1 MLAGLG
7 CLVPACARSKINA
20 AHEKTPCPDQ
30 PIPVITP
37 LERKFIKVSPRNPG
51 RMLTK
56 TDSNRKTRTTRLPE
70 PRRWPWLSRSFGWI
84 GTVAAC
90 LITSTSCQAWRQSA
104 NENIFDVRFQSPDP
118 PPARAPAP
126 APDVGGLPNPEALI
140 AEIRVTGN
148 ERLAE
153 HQVLRNV
160 GSRPGRYF
168 DPDVLKQDVEQLWRM
183 PEIKRVNGPYLERT
197 PQGYIITIDIEE
209 KPFLDTVAFV
219 GNRGISDRA
228 LKRHLSITDGQR
240 LDVYEIRMMKSR
252 IEEYYRDKGYPN
264 TQVEIIDGSET
275 TDRKVTFLIHE
286 DQKQRYWATQF
297 EGNTIVS
304 DSRLRT
310 QVKSRPGLAKVFGG
324 LVKRDEI
331 DQDVKR
337 LITYYHN
344 LGYFSCRIGRE
355 IAESN
360 DGRWLTLRFIIDEG
374 PRYQVRSVSFIGN
387 EVFSFDDLTGL
398 VKLKPEEEEL
408 PYFDAAKMNQDL
420 VTLRDLYGSNG
431 YVFSDIVAEP
441 RFLETPGT
449 IDLVYKISEGKQYRV
464 GRILVEIEGDYGVT
478 KREVLLN
485 RLSLRPGDI
494 IDIREIRNS
503 ERRLMSSQ
511 IFAGSDPS
519 VPGPPP
525 RIVVRPPELRDLER
539 MARDE
544 WGMTR

>member
-1 MLAGLG
+1 MIFGL
-7 CLVPACARSKINA
+7 
-20 AHEKTPCPDQ
+20 TPCA
-30 PIPVITP
+30 
-37 LERKFIKVSPRNPG
+37 G
-51 RMLTK
+51 
-56 TDSNRKTRTTRLPE
+56 
-70 PRRWPWLSRSFGWI
+70 
-84 GTVAAC
+84 
-90 LITSTSCQAWRQSA
+90 CQAWRQA
-104 NENIFDVRFQSPDP
+104 ADENIFDVRFQSPDT

-126 APDVGGLPNPEALI
+126 PPDVGGLPNPEALI

-168 DPDVLKQDVEQLWRM
+168 DPDVLKKDVEQLWRM

-197 PQGYIITIDIEE
+197 PLGYIITIDIEE
-209 KPFLDTVAFV
+209 KPFLDTVEFV

-286 DQKQRYWATQF
+286 DQKQRFWATQF

-310 QVKSRPGLAKVFGG
+310 QVKSRPGVAKVFGG

-374 PRYQVRSVSFIGN
+374 PRYQVRNVSFIGN
-387 EVFSFDDLTGL
+387 EVFSFDDLNGL
-398 VKLKPEEEEL
+398 VKLKPVDGEL

-449 IDLVYKISEGKQYRV
+449 LDLVYKISEGKQYRV

-525 RIVVRPPELRDLER
+525 RIVVRPPELRELEQV
-539 MARDE
+539 ARE
-544 WGMTR
+544 QWGMTR